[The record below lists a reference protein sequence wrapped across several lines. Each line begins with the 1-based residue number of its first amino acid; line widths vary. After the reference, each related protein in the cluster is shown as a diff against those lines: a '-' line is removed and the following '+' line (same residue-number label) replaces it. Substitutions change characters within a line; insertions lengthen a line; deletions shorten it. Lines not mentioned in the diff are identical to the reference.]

1 MRSKIFRQ
9 MQPKPQAILCVL
21 TRILAKYAAGNTLCI
36 NEDFGKIWRKI
47 CKQDACGEILN
58 RL

>member
-1 MRSKIFRQ
+1 MRRKIFRQ
-9 MQPKPQAILCVL
+9 MQPKPQAIL
-21 TRILAKYAAGNTLCI
+21 YTLCI
-36 NEDFGKIWRKI
+36 IEDFGKIWRKR

>member
-9 MQPKPQAILCVL
+9 
-21 TRILAKYAAGNTLCI
+21 TAGNTLCI

>member
-1 MRSKIFRQ
+1 MRRKI
-9 MQPKPQAILCVL
+9 L
-21 TRILAKYAAGNTLCI
+21 TMETFVSI
-36 NEDFGKIWRKI
+36 DFGKIWRKR